1 MMNEIENVNNE
12 LVEIFNNQVVVSSKQ
27 VAESFGKRHDKL
39 LFEIKRMYNKYIVEI
54 GMSKM
59 VDTPLFYEHEYV
71 HPQNNQKYK
80 EYLMNRDGFSLL
92 VMGFTGE
99 KALEW
104 KIKYIK
110 AFDAMEKQLK
120 MNSMLPDFTNP
131 VEAAKAWIKQYEE
144 KEQLQKQLEEA
155 KPKADFAD
163 AITACKTSIPVGLFA
178 KTIAKQLNI
187 GRNRLFEKLREWNL
201 LMTLPSE
208 YNKPTQKA
216 IDLGIFE
223 MEEKQR
229 GVDTFKVK
237 VKVTPKGQ
245 IYIYK
250 RLTGYVNKVQ
260 QAALELS
267 QPERKPMK
275 MVMPTEFQIFKKA
288 MECEKSL

>member
-1 MMNEIENVNNE
+1 MNEIKNTNNE
-12 LVEIFNNQVVVSSKQ
+12 LVQVINNQVVVSSKQ
-27 VAESFGKRHDKL
+27 VAESFSKDHKHILD
-39 LFEIKRMYNKYIVEI
+39 IINKYIRAENSALTNWFHKTHYQA
-54 GMSKM
+54 GTGKQYPM
-59 VDTPLFYEHEYV
+59 
-71 HPQNNQKYK
+71 
-80 EYLMNRDGFSLL
+80 YLMNRSGFSLL

-104 KIKYIK
+104 KIKYIE

-144 KEQLQKQLEEA
+144 KEQLQQQLEEA

-216 IDLGIFE
+216 IGLGIFE
-223 MEEKQR
+223 MEEKQH
-229 GVDTFKVK
+229 GVDTFRVK

-250 RLTGYVNKVQ
+250 RLKGYVNKVQ
-260 QAALELS
+260 QQTLKPS
-267 QPERKPMK
+267 QPERKPIK
-275 MVMPTEFQIFKKA
+275 MIMPTEFQIFKKA
-288 MECEKSL
+288 MEC

>member
-1 MMNEIENVNNE
+1 MMNEMNVKVFSNDDFEVKVTMSDDVFWFSGKDVAEALGYSDTDKAIRTHVDSEDKRLFKPDKTAGLNLPNRGAMFINE
-12 LVEIFNNQVVVSSKQ
+12 SGLYSLILSSKLPSAKRFKRWVTSEVLPTIRKFGVYTFYLPQ
-27 VAESFGKRHDKL
+27 TYNEALVALGDIAK
-39 LFEIKRMYNKYIVEI
+39 
-54 GMSKM
+54 
-59 VDTPLFYEHEYV
+59 
-71 HPQNNQKYK
+71 QNI
-80 EYLMNRDGFSLL
+80 E
-92 VMGFTGE
+92 
-99 KALEW
+99 
-104 KIKYIK
+104 
-110 AFDAMEKQLK
+110 
-120 MNSMLPDFTNP
+120 
-131 VEAAKAWIKQYEE
+131 
-144 KEQLQKQLEEA
+144 LQKQLEEA

-216 IDLGIFE
+216 IGLGIFE
-223 MEEKQR
+223 MKEKQR
-229 GVDTFKVK
+229 GVDTFRVK
-237 VKVTPKGQ
+237 VKVTPRGQ